1 MHYFEQVKTYLLE
14 LGADIT
20 FEAHDTGIFIITLD
34 EKGVHDMILDCEGD
48 ILILEQIILPIQ
60 QDNPADYKQLLQ
72 INRSLIHGAFVLNDS
87 QDYPIIA
94 FRDTLQLPNLDLNEL
109 EGTLNALTFALVENY
124 DALLAMA
131 SPTA

>member
-1 MHYFEQVKTYLLE
+1 MNYFDQVKTYLLE

-20 FEAHDTGIFIITLD
+20 FEEQESGIFIITLD
-34 EKGVHDMILDCEGD
+34 DKGVYDMILDCEGD
-48 ILILEQIILPIQ
+48 ILVLEQIILPLRDEQ
-60 QDNPADYKQLLQ
+60 PAHYKQLLQ

-109 EGTLNALTFALVENY
+109 EGTLNALTFALAENY
-124 DALLAMA
+124 DALLAM
-131 SPTA
+131 SKPS